1 MTHAGT
7 PVLKEFM
14 YILKDGAMVVDW
26 GDGQVQDVM
35 TGDFML
41 FRESDIGQ
49 KMTDRDLDLLK
60 KRGRVASY
68 DARTVYLMPLPE
80 GNRKMLD

>member
-1 MTHAGT
+1 MTHVGT

-26 GDGQVQDVM
+26 GEGQVQDMM
-35 TGDFML
+35 TGDFMPL
-41 FRESDIGQ
+41 RESDIGH

-60 KRGRVASY
+60 KRGRVSSY
-68 DARTVYLMPLPE
+68 DLRTVYLMPLPE
-80 GNRKMLD
+80 GNRKTLD

>member
-7 PVLKEFM
+7 PVIKEYM
-14 YILKDGAMVVDW
+14 YVLKDGAMVVDW

-35 TGDFML
+35 TGDFL
-41 FRESDIGQ
+41 PFKESDIGHP
-49 KMTDRDLDLLK
+49 MTDRELDLLIT
-60 KRGRVASY
+60 RGRIASY
-68 DARTVYLMPLPE
+68 DSRTVYLMPLPE